1 MTLRY
6 GAVLSS
12 LRSLRGEPTIASV
25 QPAET
30 IRYRRDAPR
39 GAIAPLADV
48 YVPAQPTG
56 ASVVLVHGGGFV
68 IGSRRMKPMRYLTAR
83 FVAAGIAVCA
93 IDYRMIFRGGR
104 LDEATTD
111 VCDAFEL
118 WSTKVPQLGLD
129 PRAISLAGLSAGATL
144 SYLAAARIA
153 PERLAGIACCFGLY
167 EIDHLRGP
175 AALLPRLLFGT
186 RDRDAWTNRSPRFAA
201 QPAVPTLLLHGGDDG
216 LVPAEQA
223 RRLAAHRESLG
234 LATRLVIYEGVP
246 HGFFNLPV
254 PAADA
259 GARELIAHVRGTS
272 QHAVDSNFCD
282 D

>member
-12 LRSLRGEPTIASV
+12 LRSLRGDPAIVEV
-25 QPAET
+25 QPTET
-30 IRYRRDAPR
+30 LRYRPAARR

-48 YVPAQPTG
+48 YVPDRPTG
-56 ASVVLVHGGGFV
+56 ASVLLVHGGGFV
-68 IGSRRMKPMRYLTAR
+68 IGSRRMKPMRYLAAH
-83 FVAAGIAVCA
+83 FVGAGIAVCA

-118 WSTKVPQLGLD
+118 WSAKVPQLGLD
-129 PRAISLAGLSAGATL
+129 PRAISIAGLSAGGTL
-144 SYLAAARIA
+144 AYLAAARIEPA
-153 PERLAGIACCFGLY
+153 RLARIACCFGLY
-167 EIDHLRGP
+167 EIDHLHGP
-175 AALLPRLLFGT
+175 ATLLPRFLFGT
-186 RDRDAWTNRSPRFAA
+186 SDRDAWTKRSPRFAP

-234 LATRLVIYEGVP
+234 LATRLVIYDGVP
-246 HGFFNLPV
+246 HGFFNLAV

-259 GARELIAHVRGTS
+259 GARELVSYVAQRT
-272 QHAVDSNFCD
+272 
-282 D
+282 